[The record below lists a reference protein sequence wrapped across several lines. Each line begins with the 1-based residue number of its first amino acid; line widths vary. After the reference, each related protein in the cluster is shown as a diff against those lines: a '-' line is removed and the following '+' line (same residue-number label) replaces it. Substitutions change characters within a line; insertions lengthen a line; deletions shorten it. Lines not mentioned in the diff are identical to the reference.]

1 MLRAS
6 VRQGKLLGCDQ
17 THVNKNKCQ
26 QIRTQTLTNRS
37 IITSLQAIVHRT
49 GMSTSLLR
57 TMATSKPGQRL
68 PIHLMLDFDG
78 TITNRDTM
86 FAYGA
91 IADARDVRLGRKPT
105 GSETFKGFGTAW
117 MDDYTTHEQ
126 NYSPKQQDRKDIRE
140 EIAWLTS
147 LAKVETASAARVEG
161 SGFFRHVTKD
171 DIQRASDS
179 LLRNERIT
187 FRNGWERLFSNFGP
201 QQPGHSSDSTQPGL
215 HISINSV
222 NWSETFIRAT
232 MRNAAH
238 RANLDPEVSTVIE
251 GMTIT
256 ANDLE
261 GLENP
266 DGASG
271 RINSDGS
278 SSTRTTDDKHRN
290 LVSSYQKDMQN
301 VYVGDS
307 PTDLRCLLAAGLGI
321 CVRNDPMSSS
331 SKELA
336 DLLTRTGYEVR
347 HVSSCNSWSDQCI
360 KDGPGGLLWANDFE
374 EIANLLERLQEGHVS
389 AA

>member
-1 MLRAS
+1 
-6 VRQGKLLGCDQ
+6 
-17 THVNKNKCQ
+17 
-26 QIRTQTLTNRS
+26 
-37 IITSLQAIVHRT
+37 
-49 GMSTSLLR
+49 
-57 TMATSKPGQRL
+57 
-68 PIHLMLDFDG
+68 
-78 TITNRDTM
+78 M

-117 MDDYTTHEQ
+117 MDDYTAHEQ
-126 NYSPKQQDRKDIRE
+126 DYFPKQQDRKDITK

-147 LAKVETASAARVEG
+147 LAKVETASAARVEE

-171 DIQRASDS
+171 DIQRASES
-179 LLRNERIT
+179 LLRNGQVT
-187 FRNGWERLFSNFGP
+187 FRNGWERLFWQSRP
-201 QQPGHSSDSTQPGL
+201 HQPGHISDSTQPDL

-222 NWSETFIRAT
+222 NWSETFIRTT
-232 MRNAAH
+232 MKNAAH

-261 GLENP
+261 GLGDP

-271 RINSDGS
+271 RLNSDGS
-278 SSTRTTDDKHRN
+278 SSTRTADDKHRN
-290 LVSSYQKDMQN
+290 LVSSYQKDMHN

-307 PTDLRCLLAAGLGI
+307 PTDFRCLLAADLGI

-336 DLLTRTGYEVR
+336 DVFARTGYKVT
-347 HVSSCNSWSDQCI
+347 HVSNCNSWSDQCI
-360 KDGPGGLLWANDFE
+360 KDEQGGLLWANNFE
-374 EIANLLERLQEGHVS
+374 EIVDFFERLGQVHVS
-389 AA
+389 AD

>member
-1 MLRAS
+1 MR
-6 VRQGKLLGCDQ
+6 
-17 THVNKNKCQ
+17 
-26 QIRTQTLTNRS
+26 
-37 IITSLQAIVHRT
+37 
-49 GMSTSLLR
+49 TSLLR
-57 TMATSKPGQRL
+57 TMATSKPGERL

-105 GSETFKGFGTAW
+105 GPETFKGFGTAW
-117 MDDYTTHEQ
+117 MDDYTVHEQ
-126 NYSPKQQDRKDIRE
+126 NYLPKQQGRKDIRE
-140 EIAWLTS
+140 EIAWLSS
-147 LAKVETASAARVEG
+147 LAKVETASAARVEE

-171 DIQRASDS
+171 DIQRASES
-179 LLRNERIT
+179 LLRNGQVT
-187 FRNGWERLFSNFGP
+187 FRNGWERLFSKSGP
-201 QQPGHSSDSTQPGL
+201 HQPGHISDYTQPDL

-232 MRNAAH
+232 MKNAAH
-238 RANLDPEVSTVIE
+238 RANLDQEVSTIIE
-251 GMTIT
+251 GMAIT

-271 RINSDGS
+271 RLNSDGS
-278 SSTRTTDDKHRN
+278 SSTRTADDKHRN
-290 LVSSYQKDMQN
+290 LVSSYHKDMHN

-307 PTDLRCLLAAGLGI
+307 PTDLRCLIAADLGI

-336 DLLTRTGYEVR
+336 DVFARTGYKVT
-347 HVSSCNSWSDQCI
+347 HVSNCNSWSDQCF
-360 KDGPGGLLWANDFE
+360 KDEQGGLLWANNFE
-374 EIANLLERLQEGHVS
+374 EIVDFFERLGQVHVS
-389 AA
+389 AD